1 MANLHVP
8 AVCMRFH
15 LVYSGQLPPSG
26 NKPRPEW
33 VKKIREAFHPQLKL
47 LWETHTALKRLRST
61 AIVALEPGKYLGV
74 PSSPFSVDRDPSF
87 PIQNGFVDLCAPIVR
102 DGRSYVPLVTK
113 ALDLN
118 CSLSVLFL
126 RQEDPG
132 SLLLDGGDIDNR
144 IKMLC
149 DALKMPD
156 GGYPAQYLHDHEPLY
171 CLMESDALVAALDV
185 ETGRLLQP
193 QSDHPQ
199 EVTLVIEVE
208 IRVLK
213 AGSWNI
219 PLLGF

>member
-1 MANLHVP
+1 
-8 AVCMRFH
+8 MRFH
-15 LVYSGQLPPSG
+15 LVYNGQLPPSG

-33 VKKIREAFHPQLKL
+33 VRRIREAFHPQLKL
-47 LWETHTALKRLRST
+47 LWETHSALRRLRST
-61 AIVALEPGKYLGV
+61 AIVALNPAEFLGV
-74 PSSPFSVDRDPSF
+74 CSSPFEVDRDPSF
-87 PIQNGFVDLCAPIVR
+87 PIQKGFVDLCAPLER
-102 DGRSYVPLVTK
+102 EGKRYAPLVTK

-118 CSLSVLFL
+118 CALRVLFL

-132 SLLLDGGDIDNR
+132 SLILNGGDLDNR

-156 GGYPAQYLHDHEPLY
+156 KGADPRHLHDHDPLY
-171 CLMESDALVAALDV
+171 CLMESDALVAAINV

-199 EVTLVIEVE
+199 EVSLVVEVDV
-208 IRVLK
+208 RVLK
-213 AGSWNI
+213 AGEWNI